1 MELSAQLIENINNL
15 SNNDKELLMDLIE
28 RMNKKIEHSDAP
40 AFEEKD
46 FIIKALKAIN
56 FPISNNLLKEESIY
70 IKGLYFQCLAV
81 ALISMKE
88 RKEAPL
94 YIFNR
99 LLAGVKLDGDIEFYL
114 KRAYSLKKEQLHD
127 FFEEIKSKDLKYRF
141 IIDFIILLGSNNLK
155 EEDLTI
161 VAEFCEALGIE
172 ADEVKLLFNISVSIL
187 TQNIKL
193 YWELTT
199 KNNSCINLTIANDYM
214 VIDKTKTEEMYKKAS
229 DSFRM
234 FKFEEALPLLQQLA
248 VLGYPESYAL
258 LYWVYCDS
266 DRYKDGNLQ
275 QNCLKRGYELGDSI
289 TTVLYGMF
297 YEKKNISLVKQ
308 VLPEVEKLAKQG
320 NIFAEYILGIA
331 AINGYYGGKKDYYL
345 GVKHF
350 IKAYGMGFYRASY
363 GVFLRYE
370 NGEGVFTKNWIQASL
385 WAEEVLNWGIEY
397 KGFDVAYMYMHI
409 ENYGCNDSEIQ
420 NDFYKKA
427 ISLWKKLID
436 IGDVLAANNLGW
448 MYDNGRGAE
457 KSQIEAFKYFKIAA
471 DRGSDIGQSNLAL
484 YYEKGYGTEKD
495 IDKAIFWYKKS
506 AEQGY
511 KRAKDALERL
521 GVR

>member
-28 RMNKKIEHSDAP
+28 RMNKKTEHSDAP

-46 FIIKALKAIN
+46 FIIKALKAVN

-258 LYWVYCDS
+258 LYWIYCDS
-266 DRYKDGNLQ
+266 NKYGDWNLQ
-275 QNCLKRGYELGDSI
+275 KKCLERGYELGDPI
-289 TTVLYGMF
+289 TTMWYALF
-297 YEKKNISLVKQ
+297 YDDTNYDLGKQ
-308 VLPEVEKLAKQG
+308 VLPKIEKLAEEG
-320 NIFAEYILGIA
+320 NVFAEYTLGIA
-331 AINGYYGGKKDYYL
+331 AVNDICDSQNYYL
-345 GVKHF
+345 AVKHF
-350 IKAYGMGFYRASY
+350 IKAYRIGFYRASY
-363 GVFLRYE
+363 GIFLRYK
-370 NGEGVFTKNWIQASL
+370 NGEGVFTKDWVQASL

>member
-28 RMNKKIEHSDAP
+28 RMNKKTEHSDAP

-56 FPISNNLLKEESIY
+56 FPISNNL
-70 IKGLYFQCLAV
+70 
-81 ALISMKE
+81 
-88 RKEAPL
+88 
-94 YIFNR
+94 
-99 LLAGVKLDGDIEFYL
+99 
-114 KRAYSLKKEQLHD
+114 
-127 FFEEIKSKDLKYRF
+127 
-141 IIDFIILLGSNNLK
+141 LK

-289 TTVLYGMF
+289 TTVSVSYTHLTLPT
-297 YEKKNISLVKQ
+297 NSLV
-308 VLPEVEKLAKQG
+308 
-320 NIFAEYILGIA
+320 
-331 AINGYYGGKKDYYL
+331 
-345 GVKHF
+345 
-350 IKAYGMGFYRASY
+350 
-363 GVFLRYE
+363 
-370 NGEGVFTKNWIQASL
+370 
-385 WAEEVLNWGIEY
+385 
-397 KGFDVAYMYMHI
+397 
-409 ENYGCNDSEIQ
+409 
-420 NDFYKKA
+420 
-427 ISLWKKLID
+427 
-436 IGDVLAANNLGW
+436 
-448 MYDNGRGAE
+448 
-457 KSQIEAFKYFKIAA
+457 
-471 DRGSDIGQSNLAL
+471 
-484 YYEKGYGTEKD
+484 
-495 IDKAIFWYKKS
+495 
-506 AEQGY
+506 
-511 KRAKDALERL
+511 
-521 GVR
+521 